1 MKQNQKAYILLSAF
15 ASMLTLGYCSRSG
28 QVHLAV
34 DNQWYL
40 ESGRHLLAFNPDIA
54 NLIFSPLFSV
64 FFLFQHEVSQFSL
77 ATPFDRII
85 LVYIPSLLF
94 SWGIWSC
101 LLHFIFPS
109 LHHRPV
115 WTFSNFLVWAIIA
128 LVLFNPYLIKY
139 SSPLFSDSF
148 SLLGGALFAF
158 RYASPFLLKG
168 NDRPDFSNFIKK
180 KNFYY
185 FILLVLCLFRYMN
198 VILLL
203 ASLLNDFLPFTPRRT
218 RLIALNPRLIQ
229 ILFGCILMATLVAL
243 VMAFKF
249 FFGDNQTPQIGNLS
263 NGLHYAQHL
272 FMTLILNFGFREVF
286 REAISNPKVLLDYA
300 WFSAE
305 FSKSAYETTFFEY
318 LGSIMYPLFFL
329 AGSIVSVVNI
339 YNYNQ
344 QSFLPLLFPF
354 LLLVVG
360 ELLLGV
366 SHHRYFLMFMP
377 TIIYG
382 LTLMP
387 AIRKHDSSKALQ
399 LQDLS

>member
-1 MKQNQKAYILLSAF
+1 MKQNLKAYILFSAF
-15 ASMLTLGYCSRSG
+15 ASMLTLAYSSRSG

-34 DNQWYL
+34 DSQWYL
-40 ESGRHLLAFNPDIA
+40 ESGRHLLAFNPDIT

-64 FFLFQHEVSQFSL
+64 FFLLQDKVSQFSL
-77 ATPFDRII
+77 ATPFDKII

-101 LLHFIFPS
+101 LLYFILPC
-109 LHHRPV
+109 LHHRQL
-115 WTFSNFLVWAIIA
+115 WTFSNSLVLAIIV

-148 SLLGGALFAF
+148 SLLGGALFAL
-158 RYASPFLLKG
+158 RYASPFLQKS
-168 NDRPDFSNFIKK
+168 NDRPDFSIFIKK
-180 KNFYY
+180 SHLYY

-203 ASLLNDFLPFTPRRT
+203 ASLLNDFLPFTLRRT
-218 RLIALNPRLIQ
+218 RLTALTSRLIPVF
-229 ILFGCILMATLVAL
+229 FGCILIATLVAL
-243 VMAFKF
+243 IIAFKF
-249 FFGDNQTPQIGNLS
+249 FFGVNQTPHIGNLS
-263 NGLHYAQHL
+263 NWLHYIQHL

-305 FSKSAYETTFFEY
+305 FSKSGYETTFFEY
-318 LGSIMYPLFFL
+318 LGSIVYPLFFL
-329 AGSIVSVVNI
+329 VGSIVSIVNI
-339 YNYNQ
+339 HKYSQ

-387 AIRKHDSSKALQ
+387 AFRNHDSSKALQ